1 PGGGRAGGRMMQ
13 AAPTLQAHSGRGTQ
27 LALTI
32 LAVIL
37 SVGAYVLVVLGE
49 TGKAPADIAGF
60 VVAIAAAF
68 LVAHFVVVRL
78 APGADPALLPT
89 AAVLSGLGYA
99 MIYRLD
105 PGRAGDQFGWLML
118 GLGLFVLT
126 LFLIRDHRVI
136 DGYTYTIGLA
146 GVAFLL

>member
-1 PGGGRAGGRMMQ
+1 MMQ

-37 SVGAYVLVVLGE
+37 SVGAYVLVAGGE
-49 TGKAPADIAGF
+49 PARPPADIAGF

-105 PGRAGDQFGWLML
+105 PGRAGRQFSWRML
-118 GLGLFVLT
+118 GLVVVVLT
-126 LFLIRDHRVI
+126 LFVIRVHRTL
-136 DGYTYTIGLA
+136 DAYTYTIRPA
-146 GVAFLL
+146 GIRVLLLPI